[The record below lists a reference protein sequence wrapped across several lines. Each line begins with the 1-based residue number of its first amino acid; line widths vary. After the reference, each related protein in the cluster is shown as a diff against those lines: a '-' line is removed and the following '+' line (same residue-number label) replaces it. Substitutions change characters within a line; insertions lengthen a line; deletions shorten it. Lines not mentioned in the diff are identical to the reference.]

1 MATAMYLRFEKS
13 QFLQICLTYM
23 NYYEKLDIGKLYYI
37 FCWFKSLSFCLQI
50 GIFAIYLNEVTNE

>member
-23 NYYEKLDIGKLYYI
+23 YYYVNLDNGKIAYPQLAH
-37 FCWFKSLSFCLQI
+37 SNALQI
-50 GIFAIYLNEVTNE
+50 TTL